1 MREGMFLVEPPSGP
15 SSPAEAR
22 RQAVRHA
29 EELVPHLRRRVG
41 ECEALRRLPEA
52 TCEDIRRTG
61 IARILQ
67 PARYGGAEA
76 PLVTMVDVLI
86 PVGFG
91 CSATAWALAQFIM
104 HNYMIARWPGQAQ
117 EAVWGKAPDALV
129 AGILIPLL
137 GKAKRVDGGWQL
149 SGRWPFVTGVDN
161 SQWCILSA
169 MAEDGRGPA
178 VETYFIVP
186 TDRVRIHD
194 TWRAVGLKGS
204 ASNDVEAERLFVPE
218 AMALSIEHLRGGDF
232 PGRQLN
238 PAPLYR
244 PPVHMTFGILLSS
257 AVLGMA
263 EFMFEEYLTQSHD
276 RVAFMSG
283 REVGSYQAQQIR
295 IGEAS
300 ASLQAAEALLRAD
313 CREIMQVAEAD
324 RLPTDE
330 ERSNYRCNAAFAG
343 RLACDAAKILW
354 DLAGARAVYEETDI
368 GRLFRD
374 ILVASRHV
382 TQNWDVNATEHGRA
396 RLRLPLTNRSL

>member
-1 MREGMFLVEPPSGP
+1 MFLVNTATSA
-15 SSPAEAR
+15 SLPAEAR
-22 RQAVRHA
+22 RQAIRRA
-29 EELVPHLRRRVG
+29 EELVPRLRQRVA
-41 ECEALRRLPEA
+41 ECEALRRLPDA
-52 TCEDIRRTG
+52 TCADIRRTG

-67 PARYGGAEA
+67 PARFGGFEA

-86 PVGFG
+86 PIGFG

-104 HNYMIARWPGQAQ
+104 HNYMIARWPLAAQ
-117 EAVWGKAPDALV
+117 EAVWGEAPDALV
-129 AGILIPLL
+129 SGILIPLL
-137 GKAKRVDGGWQL
+137 GKARRTRGGHVL

-161 SQWCILSA
+161 SDWCLLSA
-169 MAEDGRGPA
+169 MAEDAGGGS
-178 VETYFIVP
+178 VETYFLVP
-186 TDRVRIHD
+186 TAAVRIVD
-194 TWRAVGLKGS
+194 TWQSIGLKGS
-204 ASNDVEAERLFVPE
+204 ASNDVEVSDLFVPE
-218 AMALSIEHLRGGDF
+218 IMALPLEHLRGGAF
-232 PGRQLN
+232 AGQSAN

-276 RVAFMSG
+276 RVSFMSG

-300 ASLQAAEALLRAD
+300 AALQAAEALLRAD
-313 CREIMQVAEAD
+313 CREIMEVAEAD
-324 RLPTDE
+324 RLPSDE

-343 RLACDAAKILW
+343 KLACDAAKILW
-354 DLAGARAVYEETDI
+354 DLAGARAVYEGTEI

-374 ILVASRHV
+374 ILVASRHI